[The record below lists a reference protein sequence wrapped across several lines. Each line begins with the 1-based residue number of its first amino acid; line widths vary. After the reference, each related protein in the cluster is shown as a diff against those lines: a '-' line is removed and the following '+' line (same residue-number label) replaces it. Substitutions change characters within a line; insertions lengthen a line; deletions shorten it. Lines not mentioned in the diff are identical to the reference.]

1 MNREEAI
8 KRIERLAQNR
18 AKGYYD
24 YLANG
29 GEVDPDSEKDIE
41 ALEWALVTLKLGSKE
56 TGVQLSEVQSHDLDR
71 RK

>member
-18 AKGYYD
+18 DKGYYD

-29 GEVDPDSEKDIE
+29 GEADPDSEKDIE
-41 ALEWALVTLKLGSKE
+41 ALE
-56 TGVQLSEVQSHDLDR
+56 
-71 RK
+71 